1 MKILSA
7 AVALLKVT
15 CKDTTPLISQMMD
28 RSLPWSDR
36 LRVRFHLAI
45 CRVCRYY
52 QEQLRTLRDLG
63 RRIGR
68 EDADAL
74 DNAVLSPERKEK
86 IRSLVKK

>member
-1 MKILSA
+1 MLKI
-7 AVALLKVT
+7 T

-28 RSLPWSDR
+28 RALPWSDR
-36 LRVRFHLAI
+36 FRVRIHLAI
-45 CRVCRYY
+45 CQVCRYY
-52 QEQLRTLRDLG
+52 RVQLETLRGLG

-86 IRSLVKK
+86 IRSLVRK